1 ENVNGHQAESVEDIY
16 RALMGDE
23 ALPAPPVPSRPNAQT
38 LARVT
43 EILAESTVSLNAEDA
58 KRFTN
63 LNISVETV
71 QRAQALATYL
81 GWLGK
86 GPLMDVLGLT
96 LEESEAMIAILQARQ
111 ILERTTSPTPHLHFK
126 RRK

>member
-1 ENVNGHQAESVEDIY
+1 
-16 RALMGDE
+16 
-23 ALPAPPVPSRPNAQT
+23 
-38 LARVT
+38 
-43 EILAESTVSLNAEDA
+43 AEDT

-63 LNISVETV
+63 LNINVETV